1 MIFVSFRYPWAP
13 SCIFYLVAFSSS
25 IHPVPESGVL
35 GSWTVLGRLVLD
47 GVGSLGPMAL
57 AAVGSHGWPWLAIA
71 GFGMVMARHGWA
83 CRAWPL
89 MAAHGPAGPAMAS
102 HCHPWP
108 RQGQIANYPWPEC
121 QFPAKF
127 LGQFP
132 IQFSGVCIF
141 EQSCRELIIS
151 AP

>member
-1 MIFVSFRYPWAP
+1 MLSRVCHFGPMLLEKDAFLAVLITIVIFPLGCFKRGHRSAILTKTCFFFMIFVSFRYPWAP

-71 GFGMVMARHGWA
+71 GHS
-83 CRAWPL
+83 WPWL
-89 MAAHGPAGPAMAS
+89 AMAGHS
-102 HCHPWP
+102 
-108 RQGQIANYPWPEC
+108 R
-121 QFPAKF
+121 
-127 LGQFP
+127 L
-132 IQFSGVCIF
+132 
-141 EQSCRELIIS
+141 
-151 AP
+151 